1 MFPETNLSDWTRLL
15 SLHEKHGPDRF
26 GRRDLVL
33 LMDMPHVMWDGRLLA
48 SLCVPTVRRN
58 ERIAFVVHVE
68 ETDTLHSQSNDDPMV
83 CHNPLS

>member
-1 MFPETNLSDWTRLL
+1 MTGLDFFPFTKNTALTASVGETT
-15 SLHEKHGPDRF
+15 
-26 GRRDLVL
+26 RDLVL